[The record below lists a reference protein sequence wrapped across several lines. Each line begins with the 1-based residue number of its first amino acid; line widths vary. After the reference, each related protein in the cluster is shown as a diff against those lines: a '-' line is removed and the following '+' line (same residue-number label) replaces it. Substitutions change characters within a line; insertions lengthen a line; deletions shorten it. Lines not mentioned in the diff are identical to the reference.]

1 MTLRKQIEQAF
12 LLLVNQAG
20 GNLRQLA
27 QEKKI
32 TYCIIHRLKNGQSS
46 FDNMSVGT
54 LEKLFPDIRVC
65 LFRTDKFSDN
75 LKAEREQ
82 LLAKEAELKDK
93 EEKLAQERIALY
105 LEKRVFALEQEN
117 FRLKQQLEPSKNDVD
132 FSKRLNGVT
141 SSVK

>member
-82 LLAKEAELKDK
+82 L
-93 EEKLAQERIALY
+93 ALD

>member
-1 MTLRKQIEQAF
+1 M
-12 LLLVNQAG
+12 
-20 GNLRQLA
+20 RQLA

-54 LEKLFPDIRVC
+54 LEKLFPDIRVS

-93 EEKLAQERIALY
+93 EEKLAQERIALD

-117 FRLKQQLEPSKNDVD
+117 FRLKQQLEPSKNDIG